1 MKIFSFFGSSS
12 SGKTTIISNIISQ
25 LSGSMTMG
33 YVKNIPHHNI
43 SLDTEHKDTWQME
56 NAGAYRVYG
65 LAPGRTYSMVRRIT
79 DIDNIITDSN
89 DVDIYLIEG
98 FTDYS
103 KSTGFLVLGN
113 EDYLTVQHDYI
124 IKANN
129 RTYTGECIKYPEE
142 FNKIIGILM
151 DA

>member
-1 MKIFSFFGSSS
+1 
-12 SGKTTIISNIISQ
+12 
-25 LSGSMTMG
+25 
-33 YVKNIPHHNI
+33 
-43 SLDTEHKDTWQME
+43 ME
-56 NAGAYRVYG
+56 KAGAYRIYG
-65 LAPGRTYSMVRRIT
+65 LAPGRTYSMLRRKT
-79 DIDNIITDSN
+79 DIDDIITNDN
-89 DVDIYLIEG
+89 DVDIYLMEG
-98 FTDYS
+98 FRGYS

-113 EDYLTVQHDYI
+113 EDYLTIRHDYL

>member
-25 LSGSMTMG
+25 LSGSMTIG
-33 YVKNIPHHNI
+33 YVKNIPHDNI

-56 NAGAYRVYG
+56 NSGAYRIYG
-65 LAPGRTYSMVRRIT
+65 LAPGRTYSMLRRKT
-79 DIDNIITDSN
+79 DIDDIITNDN

-98 FTDYS
+98 FRDYS

-113 EDYLTVQHDYI
+113 EDYLTIHHDYI

-129 RTYTGECIKYPEE
+129 KTYTGECIKYPEE
-142 FNKIIGILM
+142 FSKIIGILM